1 MEEMLT
7 RIAQPAVTTMLTREE
22 QIRLDAAGTG
32 LFELT
37 HRANVDEVLRDLRQ
51 LRARAVIV
59 STAFCHYAEDVTRVA
74 RVVRE
79 FPQIPTVALIS
90 QLDRGTARAVLTLGQ
105 CGIRTL
111 VDVRESA
118 GWREL
123 RDLLVR
129 EHASEL
135 RQAAIAHIAAELA
148 TAPQGTRRFFEVLFA
163 VAPRTGTIRELANGL
178 HVLPSTL
185 MSRFFRAQLPPPKRL
200 LAYARL
206 IFAAR
211 MFENPGISMASVA
224 MRLDYSSAQSFGRH
238 LRTTLS
244 LTGTQFRE
252 QYDGHGM
259 LQRLKDDLIG
269 RYRERWLAFDPLA
282 TGRAAW
288 RQRHIGRRPAGVDT
302 GTPVMSLAGPSE
314 YPLPALERLRALP
327 GSR

>member
-1 MEEMLT
+1 MHT
-7 RIAQPAVTTMLTREE
+7 RIAEPPVTTMLTRDE
-22 QIRLDAAGTG
+22 QIRIDAAGIG
-32 LFELT
+32 LFQLT
-37 HRANVDEVLRDLRQ
+37 HRENINEVLRDLRH

-59 STAFCHYAEDVTRVA
+59 STAFCHYADDVTRVA

-79 FPQIPTVALIS
+79 FPQVPTVALIS

-111 VDVRESA
+111 VDVREAS

-129 EHASEL
+129 EHTSEL
-135 RQAAIAHIAAELA
+135 RQAAIAHVAAELA
-148 TAPQGTRRFFEVLFA
+148 TAPHGTRRFFEVLFA

-178 HVLPSTL
+178 HILPSTL

-224 MRLDYSSAQSFGRH
+224 MRLEYSSAQSFGRH
-238 LRTTLS
+238 IRTTLGT
-244 LTGTQFRE
+244 TGRDFRE

-259 LQRLKDDLIG
+259 LQRFKDDLIN
-269 RYRERWLAFDPLA
+269 RYRERWFAFDPLA

-288 RQRHIGRRPAGVDT
+288 RQRAIGRRPG
-302 GTPVMSLAGPSE
+302 GTENEARVMTLAGAAVFPS
-314 YPLPALERLRALP
+314 PALVRPPVLP
-327 GSR
+327 GSQ